1 MQLRVHLKS
10 LHHALYHQSDALV
23 LPVVFQIYTPQL
35 QPLLDSLLSPQLHR
49 SCATIATN
57 NTFLLGFHQLQ
68 VPIHRKNAWR
78 CRNRI

>member
-49 SCATIATN
+49 SCATHRYQQHLFAWIPSIASSY
-57 NTFLLGFHQLQ
+57 
-68 VPIHRKNAWR
+68 PP
-78 CRNRI
+78 